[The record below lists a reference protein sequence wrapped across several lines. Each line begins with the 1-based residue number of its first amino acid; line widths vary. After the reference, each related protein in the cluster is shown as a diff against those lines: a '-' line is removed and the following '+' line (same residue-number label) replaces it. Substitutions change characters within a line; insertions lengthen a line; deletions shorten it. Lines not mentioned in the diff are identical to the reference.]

1 MSQQT
6 SGRGERRKAAPVS
19 DVVIESPGG
28 QLVTLSKWDGELP
41 AARSIRPSDG
51 LKSSVAAAIKPGMEV
66 LSHAQAA
73 RNAYT
78 VVFQPRVTEGL
89 ANHTMTLMQGEQGFY
104 LTAMETVV
112 TKNGKT
118 VQRIA
123 GNGQLVTN
131 NVQRVAHLSMA
142 ALQVAAVVTAQAYLA
157 EIDKKLTAIKECV
170 DAIRE
175 WLETKESSRLHG
187 NYQYLQDIAGAIR
200 AGGLN
205 DTVVTVY
212 LNQIEQI
219 ERDSLEIDAIY
230 MSQLRNIHTHLP
242 QIETS
247 FHSSGAKEDM
257 QKLDEALKRWRR
269 FADGCM
275 AVQQLRMVA
284 VHLRSLL
291 VADAEPGSG
300 RLKSCH
306 ATLAELRQLWADF
319 SQALGKKVDQ
329 VDSYFDKGIS
339 AAERRE
345 FRKRMVVS
353 DGEIRKNLSDVRKF
367 HTSIESALEEK
378 RLADETGLALLVST
392 DTNGSITDLA
402 RIVLQPSSMTSQ

>member
-6 SGRGERRKAAPVS
+6 SGRGGHRKAPVR

-28 QLVTLSKWDGELP
+28 QLVALSKWDGELP
-41 AARSIRPSDG
+41 AARSVRLADG
-51 LKSSVAAAIKPGMEV
+51 LKSSVAAAIKPGLEV

-89 ANHTMTLMQGEQGFY
+89 ANQTMKLMQGEQGFY

-131 NVQRVAHLSMA
+131 NVQRVTHLSMA

-157 EIDKKLTAIKECV
+157 EIDKKLTAIKEGV

-200 AGGLN
+200 TGGLN

-219 ERDSLEIDAIY
+219 ERDSLEIAAIY
-230 MSQLRNIHTHLP
+230 VSELRGIQTNLP
-242 QIETS
+242 QIESS

-257 QKLDEALKRWRR
+257 QKLDDAMKRWRR

-291 VADAEPGSG
+291 ITDAEPGSG
-300 RLKSCH
+300 RLKACH
-306 ATLAELRQLWADF
+306 ATLAELRQSWADF
-319 SQALGKKVDQ
+319 SQALSKQ
-329 VDSYFDKGIS
+329 ATNVDSYFDKGIS

-345 FRKRMVVS
+345 FRKRMMVAE
-353 DGEIRKNLSDVRKF
+353 GEIMKKLADVRSF
-367 HTSIESALEEK
+367 HASIEDALQEK
-378 RLADETGLALLVST
+378 RSAGETGLALLVST
-392 DTNGSITDLA
+392 DANGSITDLA
-402 RIVLQPSSMTSQ
+402 RIVLQPSPMTS